1 MSGGTLAVVPIRS
14 LTAGK
19 TRLAGA
25 IDAEAR
31 AELIRLMLGNVLRA
45 LSETASIDQVAVVSP
60 EPAALALAA
69 NQIDAADLLA
79 QPREVPGLLPA
90 LEIGRAHALAVAAGA
105 LVIVFGDLPR
115 LCAADVA
122 TLVDSPAEVVVA
134 PDRARLG
141 TNALLLRNRAI
152 STFPFRF
159 GERSFPAHLAEAD
172 QHRFRTEI
180 VEREGLSFDLDTPG
194 DLPGLP
200 DQMAT
205 VTTWMTAL

>member
-25 IDAEAR
+25 VDTEAR
-31 AELIRLMLGNVLRA
+31 AELIRLMLSNVLRS
-45 LSETASIDQVAVVSP
+45 LSESDVIDQIAVISP

-69 NQIDAADLLA
+69 NQIDAAELLA

-90 LEIGRAHALAVAAGA
+90 LEIGRAHALTVAADA

-115 LCAADVA
+115 LSAADVS

-141 TNALLLRNRAI
+141 TNALLLRGRAI
-152 STFPFRF
+152 SAFPFRF

-172 QHRFRTEI
+172 QLQLRTEI

-200 DQMAT
+200 VEMTTA
-205 VTTWMTAL
+205 TTWMTAL